1 MPKCACQEY
10 AGDLVPGTR
19 YQVST
24 TSYYTNSLLL
34 SSAISFVK
42 RSSTPSCGQVN
53 PSVGLTCC
61 ILPVMPQFAIEHSVS
76 ILTVS

>member
-1 MPKCACQEY
+1 M
-10 AGDLVPGTR
+10 L
-19 YQVST
+19 VST
-24 TSYYTNSLLL
+24 TIYYSNSLFTL
-34 SSAISFVK
+34 AISFVK

-53 PSVGLTCC
+53 PYIGLTCC